1 MALKHD
7 NFYFTVV
14 KKSKKN
20 FFSIEGVY
28 LQRVGVHVSRTE
40 ASHLSV
46 KIGGATFSAD
56 LGGSSFYSSYIN
68 V

>member
-14 KKSKKN
+14 KKIFKL
-20 FFSIEGVY
+20 Y

-40 ASHLSV
+40 ASYLSV

-56 LGGSSFYSSYIN
+56 LGGSSFYSSDIN
-68 V
+68 A

>member
-1 MALKHD
+1 M
-7 NFYFTVV
+7 
-14 KKSKKN
+14 SI
-20 FFSIEGVY
+20 FSIEGVY